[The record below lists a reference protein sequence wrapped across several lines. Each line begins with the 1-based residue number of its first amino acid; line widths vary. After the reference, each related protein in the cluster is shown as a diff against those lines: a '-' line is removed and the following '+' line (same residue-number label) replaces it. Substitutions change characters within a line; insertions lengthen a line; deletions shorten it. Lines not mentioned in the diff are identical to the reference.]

1 MFYDLDLLDGLA
13 GLAPDLFAELVRVEF
28 PTDDHPVVLVLV
40 LNLLDAVILFETLE
54 DILDLLLAAAALQ
67 VYRNHQYTHLVD

>member
-40 LNLLDAVILFETLE
+40 LNLLDAVILC
-54 DILDLLLAAAALQ
+54 
-67 VYRNHQYTHLVD
+67 YTQTRLVNCMNPLMINLT